1 MYLSGYRI
9 DIYICQFSNNIVVH
23 SSTHIFI
30 ELLNITWTILIR
42 SNIYTVG
49 LLLKIFLLQ
58 SLLMEVSED
67 IVMSDDNFLRNIHI
81 YLNTSSADLWMIFWE
96 VFMYV
101 QILRVQSISEKYSC
115 IFEYSECRE
124 PVIARR
130 RAGEWCME
138 PESRVLKCFIIIFF
152 LCRYFWDN
160 SISK

>member
-1 MYLSGYRI
+1 MYETYERFWRQNVYFCLFDCSTIYCATIRVLSQCTLDVLQEVYYAQNIGLSQVLHVYLSDSNSIHRCDMYIRRITGTHVYLSDYRI

-67 IVMSDDNFLRNIHI
+67 IVMSDDNFL
-81 YLNTSSADLWMIFWE
+81 
-96 VFMYV
+96 
-101 QILRVQSISEKYSC
+101 
-115 IFEYSECRE
+115 
-124 PVIARR
+124 
-130 RAGEWCME
+130 
-138 PESRVLKCFIIIFF
+138 
-152 LCRYFWDN
+152 
-160 SISK
+160 

>member
-1 MYLSGYRI
+1 M
-9 DIYICQFSNNIVVH
+9 YICQFSNNIVVH

-81 YLNTSSADLWMIFWE
+81 YLNTSSADLWMIF
-96 VFMYV
+96 
-101 QILRVQSISEKYSC
+101 
-115 IFEYSECRE
+115 
-124 PVIARR
+124 
-130 RAGEWCME
+130 
-138 PESRVLKCFIIIFF
+138 
-152 LCRYFWDN
+152 
-160 SISK
+160 